1 MLSEESMENGLRV
14 VTYEMPQM
22 RSASCSIWIGA
33 GARYETPEIGG
44 ISHFIEHILFKG
56 TKRRKDNLEI
66 SQAIEG
72 VGGAI
77 NGFTDKEATC
87 YLVKVP
93 SDEFLLGIDVLA
105 DIVLDS
111 LFQEEAVEKERGVI
125 IEEIKMVRDRPD
137 SWVHM
142 MLEDLVWP
150 DQPMGRSTAGTE
162 ESVAAMSRQTILDYF
177 KSLYHPGNIVVSVAG
192 NVSQEEV
199 NRAVAGYFEGRESL
213 NEKTFLKADANVQ
226 GPSVRVEKRDTKQAN
241 IALGFPAY
249 HRLHPR
255 RYALELLNV
264 VFGWGMSSRLFQEVR
279 VKRGLAY
286 SVGSQYSSY
295 LDTGILRVYAGVD
308 PDKGRDSVTVILEQL
323 AKIRET
329 PITGDELR
337 MAMDFY
343 KGSLSLRLEDTL
355 SLALR
360 NGEHMVLSGKII
372 SVEEVLE
379 RIEAVTCEDIQSVA
393 GDLLKKEK
401 LSLAAVGPFEGDDD
415 MMGAIDSSVL

>member
-1 MLSEESMENGLRV
+1 MLSIKSMENGLRV

-72 VGGAI
+72 VGGSI
-77 NGFTDKEATC
+77 NGFTDKEVTC

-111 LFQEEAVEKERGVI
+111 LFQEESVERERGVI

-137 SWVHM
+137 SWVHVI
-142 MLEDLVWP
+142 LEDLVWP
-150 DQPMGRSTAGTE
+150 DHPMGRSTAGTE
-162 ESVAAMSRQTILDYF
+162 DSVAAMSRQTILDYF
-177 KSLYHPGNIVVSVAG
+177 NSFYHPGNIVVSVAG

-199 NRAVAGYFEGRESL
+199 TRAVVGFFQGREGRDK
-213 NEKTFLKADANVQ
+213 KTFLQTDTKIQ
-226 GPSVRVEKRDTKQAN
+226 GPSVRVENRDTKQAN
-241 IALGFPAY
+241 VALGFPAY
-249 HRLHPR
+249 DRLHPQ

-264 VFGWGMSSRLFQEVR
+264 VLGWGMSSRLFQEVR

-308 PDKGRDSVTVILEQL
+308 PEKGRDAVTVILEQL
-323 AKIRET
+323 ARIREES
-329 PITGDELR
+329 IADNELR
-337 MAMDFY
+337 MAKDFY
-343 KGSLSLRLEDTL
+343 KGSL
-355 SLALR
+355 AI
-360 NGEHMVLSGKII
+360 GGYPKSGSQKW
-372 SVEEVLE
+372 
-379 RIEAVTCEDIQSVA
+379 
-393 GDLLKKEK
+393 
-401 LSLAAVGPFEGDDD
+401 
-415 MMGAIDSSVL
+415 

>member
-1 MLSEESMENGLRV
+1 MLSIKSMENGLRV

-72 VGGAI
+72 VGGSI
-77 NGFTDKEATC
+77 NGFTDKEVTC

-111 LFQEEAVEKERGVI
+111 LFQEESVERERGVI

-137 SWVHM
+137 SWVHVI
-142 MLEDLVWP
+142 LEDLVWP
-150 DQPMGRSTAGTE
+150 DHPMGRSTAGTE
-162 ESVAAMSRQTILDYF
+162 DSVAAMSRQTILDYF
-177 KSLYHPGNIVVSVAG
+177 NSFYHPGNIVVSVAG

-199 NRAVAGYFEGRESL
+199 TRAVVGFFQGREGRDK
-213 NEKTFLKADANVQ
+213 KTFLQTDTKIQ
-226 GPSVRVEKRDTKQAN
+226 GPSVRVENRDTKQAN
-241 IALGFPAY
+241 VALGFPAY
-249 HRLHPR
+249 DRLHPQ

-264 VFGWGMSSRLFQEVR
+264 VLGWGMSSRLFQEVR

-308 PDKGRDSVTVILEQL
+308 PEKGRDAVTVILEQL
-323 AKIRET
+323 ARIREES
-329 PITGDELR
+329 IADNELR
-337 MAMDFY
+337 MAKDFY

-379 RIEAVTCEDIQSVA
+379 RIEAVTCEDIRNVA

-401 LSLAAVGPFEGDDD
+401 LSLAAVGPFEGYDEV
-415 MMGAIDSSVL
+415 MGVIDSSVL